1 MYNGYFFYIARFH
14 WIQIGN
20 EKSGERYRLK
30 GVFSTK
36 YELELCN
43 IMLILML
50 SMDKESYQSGN
61 QNP

>member
-1 MYNGYFFYIARFH
+1 MYIGYFFILQSRFH

-30 GVFSTK
+30 EVSGTK

-43 IMLILML
+43 IMLIM
-50 SMDKESYQSGN
+50 SMDKKSYQSGN